1 MKLLQLCLC
10 ACVLV
15 PTVAF
20 GQEADDEKQ
29 TLSKQVQALRQELES
44 KQMELAKILEKKDT
58 KIQEMAVKLDKAA
71 TELANAKQKIEASH
85 EAALRQTKLAES
97 AAAKVDLGFW
107 GFGAYEAARK
117 SITQRG
123 AATEVLFQLSADQLQ
138 AKAIKDR
145 LSGELKRL
153 QAELAKARSAYGKA
167 HPAVKS
173 LEQRARVLHSY
184 TERSSTAASRAKVKS
199 DDAMKALE
207 KRYERLKQAEKQMGK
222 SEYSDALAKYRALVR
237 ADLMRLETQMK
248 MVQQDQKASSKTLQ
262 EKRTVEM
269 LEMQERIKRAEQL
282 AMRERY
288 MARIPKRTVSSTEK
302 RLDKLETKVDK
313 IASLLERLVEREF
326 GPQHDEKE
334 DE

>member
-1 MKLLQLCLC
+1 
-10 ACVLV
+10 
-15 PTVAF
+15 
-20 GQEADDEKQ
+20 
-29 TLSKQVQALRQELES
+29 
-44 KQMELAKILEKKDT
+44 
-58 KIQEMAVKLDKAA
+58 
-71 TELANAKQKIEASH
+71 
-85 EAALRQTKLAES
+85 
-97 AAAKVDLGFW
+97 
-107 GFGAYEAARK
+107 
-117 SITQRG
+117 
-123 AATEVLFQLSADQLQ
+123 
-138 AKAIKDR
+138 
-145 LSGELKRL
+145 
-153 QAELAKARSAYGKA
+153 
-167 HPAVKS
+167 
-173 LEQRARVLHSY
+173 
-184 TERSSTAASRAKVKS
+184 
-199 DDAMKALE
+199 MKALE